1 MASGKALSF
10 GELMALLSPEDV
22 LAAAR
27 VIDDME
33 IPPTRQGTYYEALVE
48 GRAYPP
54 KLLLENA
61 VAVLSLRTPRVP
73 RGWGHHG
80 SGFNGGPQTNGPLA
94 RLGFKVRDRRVIGVD
109 EEAVEH
115 AAEALDDD
123 AMERESVLR
132 SIAVRRG
139 QPAFRDALL
148 QQYEGR
154 CAFSGWDVVSS
165 LEAAHVVPYANNGG
179 SKVTNGLLLRGDLHT
194 LFDLHLITVDP
205 DSRTVVVAQ
214 ELQMTKAAE
223 LHGRPLA
230 WPLDA
235 KAAPP
240 REVLARHHALAMAKS
255 NRATP
260 NADEQTG
267 AGSPVDDIDSSQD
280 ESVLMQLVEL
290 MEG

>member
-1 MASGKALSF
+1 MPLLDIRGLKTHFKTDDGWLHAVDGVDIAIDAGETVCVVGESGCGKSVTALSVMRLVPDPPGRIVG
-10 GELMALLSPEDV
+10 GEIRLEDV
-22 LAAAR
+22 
-27 VIDDME
+27 D
-33 IPPTRQGTYYEALVE
+33 
-48 GRAYPP
+48 
-54 KLLLENA
+54 LL
-61 VAVLSLRTPRVP
+61 
-73 RGWGHHG
+73 
-80 SGFNGGPQTNGPLA
+80 
-94 RLGFKVRDRRVIGVD
+94 
-109 EEAVEH
+109 
-115 AAEALDDD
+115 ALDDD

-132 SIAVRRG
+132 SIAIRRG
-139 QPAFRDALL
+139 QPAFRDAILR
-148 QQYEGR
+148 QYEGR
-154 CAFSGWDVVSS
+154 CVFSGWDVVSS
-165 LEAAHVVPYANNGG
+165 LEAAHVVPYANNGS

-260 NADEQTG
+260 NA
-267 AGSPVDDIDSSQD
+267 SPRSWPGGFPSAKSGQKSPGTWADP
-280 ESVLMQLVEL
+280 
-290 MEG
+290 